1 MKKIFNKFKTEIL
14 LCDLIFVGINILINF
29 ILYLINIRFRLW
41 VIILII
47 LISIIGFI
55 VGIFQKIHNVAE
67 NKRSAI
73 IFSALCVVSILVLV
87 ITFMPFINFVS
98 AFKYQSEHTVNL
110 DDKKYVAVVN
120 SFKYVDVD
128 YYDYYGPLLMGTKVK
143 VHGYFG
149 EGNFDPFDNLEAIDG
164 VKYTYYDSKG
174 KIKLKKTETFIKDE
188 NGKIIDK
195 AIYEEDITESN
206 DYNKN
211 NDYILPEDEEVLYE
225 KKFNNTILRFSKQD
239 NVLGQNVLVEVLR
252 SKDNGKNFYVVSD
265 KTIEVSNEAKFVFL
279 DTNLGFAIST
289 GKIYLDNSRP
299 GLYVTNDGGKTFS
312 VANFKYKN
320 ESAEYISVKDVP
332 YYDGNTLKINCSV
345 YQINPNKDGYEE
357 KELIFISKDN
367 GLVWLL
373 ENS

>member
-29 ILYLINIRFRLW
+29 ILYLTNIRFRIW

-55 VGIFQKIHNVAE
+55 VGVFQQIHNVAE

-73 IFSALCVVSILVLV
+73 IFSLLCVVSILMLV

-120 SFKYVDVD
+120 FFKYVDVD

-149 EGNFDPFDNLEAIDG
+149 EGNFDPFDNLESIDG
-164 VKYTYYDSKG
+164 VEYTYYDSKG

-252 SKDNGKNFYVVSD
+252 SKDNGKNFYVISD

-279 DTNLGFAIST
+279 NTNLGFAIST

-320 ESAEYISVKDVP
+320 ASAEYISVKDVP

-345 YQINPNKDGYEE
+345 YQINSNKDEYEE